1 MLVDLHAHYPMHV
14 VPGGDTHELLT
25 SWPAQQVRA
34 KIVDLVS
41 RLANY
46 EGPGGEPGVTVP
58 LLREGDVGVALSVA
72 FNPWTELDPSRHY
85 DDPPKDDYFDL
96 LLEVLDAV
104 DAEVGARDDAEIVRT
119 AEALDR
125 CLAEDRVA
133 LIHAVEGAVQL
144 GSAAAVPAN
153 VEELARRGVAYVTV
167 AHLFWRQVATVV
179 PALPFL
185 PDRVYRLLF
194 RQPRDMGLGPS
205 GRAAVQAMARHGVL
219 VDVTHMSDASVRE
232 TLALLD
238 EANPARRL
246 PVIASHMAC
255 RFGSLAYNM
264 TDDAIRQ
271 VADRGGVLGVIACRH
286 YMADGLQQAETWEDT
301 VDITCAHAERIAAVT
316 GSWDH
321 AAIGSDLDGY
331 IKPALPGLEHEGRMR
346 ELQVALRARLGAERA
361 EKVISANALRVLRAR
376 FAA

>member
-25 SWPAQQVRA
+25 SWPAQRVRA
-34 KIVDLVS
+34 RIVDLVS

-58 LLREGDVGVALSVA
+58 LLRAGDVGVALSVA
-72 FNPWTELDPSRHY
+72 FNPWTELDPTRRY
-85 DDPPKDDYFDL
+85 DDPPRDDYFAL

-104 DAEVGARDDAEIVRT
+104 DAEVAARGDAEIVRS
-119 AEALDR
+119 AEALHR

-185 PDRVYRLLF
+185 PDRVYRMLF
-194 RQPRDMGLGPS
+194 RQPRDAGLGPS

-219 VDVTHMSDASVRE
+219 VDVTHMSDASFAE

-238 EANPARRL
+238 EADPARRL

-286 YMADGLQQAETWEDT
+286 YMADGLQRAETWEDT

-346 ELQVALRARLGAERA
+346 ELQVALRARFGPERA
-361 EKVISANALRVLRAR
+361 EKITSTNALRVLRAR

>member
-25 SWPAQQVRA
+25 SWPAQRVRA

-72 FNPWTELDPSRHY
+72 FNPWTELDPGRHY
-85 DDPPKDDYFDL
+85 DDPPQDAYFDL

-185 PDRVYRLLF
+185 PDRIYRLLF

-205 GRAAVQAMARHGVL
+205 GRAAVRAMAR
-219 VDVTHMSDASVRE
+219 
-232 TLALLD
+232 
-238 EANPARRL
+238 
-246 PVIASHMAC
+246 
-255 RFGSLAYNM
+255 
-264 TDDAIRQ
+264 
-271 VADRGGVLGVIACRH
+271 
-286 YMADGLQQAETWEDT
+286 
-301 VDITCAHAERIAAVT
+301 
-316 GSWDH
+316 
-321 AAIGSDLDGY
+321 
-331 IKPALPGLEHEGRMR
+331 
-346 ELQVALRARLGAERA
+346 
-361 EKVISANALRVLRAR
+361 
-376 FAA
+376 

>member
-14 VPGGDTHELLT
+14 VPGGDTHELLI
-25 SWPAQQVRA
+25 SWPAQRVRA

-72 FNPWTELDPSRHY
+72 FNPWTELDPGRHY
-85 DDPPKDDYFDL
+85 DDPPEDAYFDL
-96 LLEVLDAV
+96 LLKILDAV
-104 DAEVGARDDAEIVRT
+104 DAEVGARGDAEIVRT

-144 GSAAAVPAN
+144 GGAAAVPAN

-185 PDRVYRLLF
+185 PDRAYRLLF
-194 RQPRDMGLGPS
+194 GQPRDAGLGPS
-205 GRAAVQAMARHGVL
+205 GRAAVRAMAQHGVL
-219 VDVTHMSDASVRE
+219 VDVTHMSDASLHE

-238 EANPARRL
+238 EADPARRL

-271 VADRGGVLGVIACRH
+271 VADRGGVLGIIACRH
-286 YMADGLQQAETWEDT
+286 YMADGQKAETWDDT
-301 VDITCAHAERIAAVT
+301 VDLMCSHAERIAAAT

-346 ELQVALRARLGAERA
+346 ALQVALRARLGPERA
-361 EKVISANALRVLRAR
+361 EKVVSGNALRVLRAR
-376 FAA
+376 FAR